1 MSMKHESI
9 TRIAAGSRK
18 AVLMIHGIAGSPG
31 HFEPLLP
38 AVPEDWSLYSI
49 LLDGHGG
56 TVRDFSAT
64 TMKKWRSQ
72 VAQQV
77 NDLLTQYD
85 VLILAAH
92 SMGTLFAIQAAIDHP
107 ERIRGLLLLASPLR
121 IHLPPATVLGGLHL
135 AAGKAQRH
143 KVAAAMEGDSSIR
156 HEGKFFSY
164 FGWTPRFAELL
175 AEITRV
181 RKLLPGLT
189 VPCRI
194 FQSRKDELVSLRA
207 LRDISRCE
215 AMTLTVL
222 ENSGHFTYSE
232 TDAGLL
238 CDALSQL
245 LQS

>member
-1 MSMKHESI
+1 MKHDPI
-9 TRIAAGSRK
+9 TRVVPGSRN

-38 AVPEDWSLYSI
+38 AVPEDWSLYTM

-56 TVRDFSAT
+56 TVGDFSAT
-64 TMKKWRSQ
+64 SMKKWRAQ
-72 VAQQV
+72 VTEQV
-77 NDLLTQYD
+77 NTLLAQYD
-85 VLILAAH
+85 TLVLVAH

-135 AAGKAQRH
+135 AAGKARRH

-164 FGWTPRFAELL
+164 FRWTPRFAELL

-207 LRDISRCE
+207 LRDIGSCK
-215 AMTLTVL
+215 AMVLTVL
-222 ENSGHFTYSE
+222 ENSGHFAYSE
-232 TDAGLL
+232 ADAALL

-245 LQS
+245 LQ